1 MIVEAAAIFMHRN
14 LALIWSHSRRLLG
27 SASPERA
34 AVVDNH
40 AALEQTARPLLQL
53 DTFKVMSTRKP
64 LEVAQAFHLLG
75 PRDDILDLVVAG
87 ELGWLG
93 RVQLATLLDC

>member
-1 MIVEAAAIFMHRN
+1 
-14 LALIWSHSRRLLG
+14 
-27 SASPERA
+27 
-34 AVVDNH
+34 
-40 AALEQTARPLLQL
+40 
-53 DTFKVMSTRKP
+53 MSTRKP

-75 PRDDILDLVVAG
+75 ARDDILDLVVAG